1 MPDLATVEVRRR
13 GDAVVVAIR
22 GEVDISNVEEVEK
35 ALAASVDNGVRRH
48 VIDLSETV
56 YLDSVGIR
64 LLFAFAE
71 QLRARRQEVH
81 VVVPED
87 APIRRVLMLV
97 DLPGL
102 VPMHASVDAL
112 GLGGEG

>member
-1 MPDLATVEVRRR
+1 MAELAQIEVRRR
-13 GDAVVVAIR
+13 GDAVIVSIR

-35 ALAASVDNGVRRH
+35 ALAGAGEDGVRRF
-48 VIDLSETV
+48 VIDLTETL

-71 QLRARRQEVH
+71 QLRARRQECYII
-81 VVVPED
+81 VPED

-97 DLPGL
+97 DLPQV
-102 VPMHASVDAL
+102 VPLHATLDELML
-112 GLGGEG
+112 GSA